1 MSANFL
7 FLKIKFKG
15 KNTDCDIFA
24 KNLTANN
31 SLFMHLNK
39 TQKYILEE
47 DKLQVSTKTM
57 FNLSD
62 NSKNYLQII
71 NYQNYK
77 LPDLVPNP
85 S

>member
-15 KNTDCDIFA
+15 KNTDCDLFA

-31 SLFMHLNK
+31 LLFMHLNK